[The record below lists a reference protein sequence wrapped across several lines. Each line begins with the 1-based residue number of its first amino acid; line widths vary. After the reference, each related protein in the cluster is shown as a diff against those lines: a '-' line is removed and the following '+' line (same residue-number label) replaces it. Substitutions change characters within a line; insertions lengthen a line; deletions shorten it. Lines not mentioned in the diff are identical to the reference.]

1 MPNPQRRPLLPGVSP
16 DAPRP
21 PVNFESKRVVRR
33 ARMRAILRD
42 TFDLALLIAVDWLF
56 IRWPRAH
63 VPFVDRHESVLILVA
78 ANAVLIAYVLLARVF
93 PRWRARRVASTWS
106 STERSR
112 FLTPPRR

>member
-1 MPNPQRRPLLPGVSP
+1 
-16 DAPRP
+16 
-21 PVNFESKRVVRR
+21 
-33 ARMRAILRD
+33 
-42 TFDLALLIAVDWLF
+42 
-56 IRWPRAH
+56 